1 MVRHGL
7 GLVLAGSLLAACS
20 ADDTASTA
28 PEAMPVYEISYEAG
42 TPGRLRV
49 TAHLPEAPA
58 RLTMSER
65 GADQLSDGWAHFVE
79 NLAVSTEGGAPIAVE
94 KAAGRAWRVE
104 AAGEPPAPVVLTYD
118 VRLVHDSVSWQGG
131 VDGAAMALPWGAY
144 FAGRAVFV
152 TPDSMDGPVR
162 VRFRPAPGR
171 DAAASW
177 PAATDG
183 ASHTFVAPS
192 PASLTESYAFIGAFE
207 GFTVER
213 GGFELA
219 FALGGPSVVARRDEF
234 RALADSAFDYYV
246 ALMNGAPRPAPGE
259 PAGRILVIINEAN
272 VTDGEVIGSDINILL
287 EKNPDPFGR
296 LFSTFGL
303 VHELF
308 HLWNGKSIRPAGPD
322 DWFKEGLTNYYAL
335 KTLHRT
341 GNLPED
347 VFFDLVGGMLY
358 GRYVSDPGYGRLS
371 PREALVDKDG
381 HWGLVYGG
389 GMFAG
394 LCMDA
399 EIRRASGGE
408 QSLDDVMR
416 AMFAR
421 FGGSADEYGL
431 EDVATAVR
439 EAAGGGYDPGPF
451 LDRHVRGA
459 EPIPVAACLENFG
472 LVVGESEGGLAL
484 SRPVNATA
492 PATRR
497 IDGLLG
503 RLD

>member
-1 MVRHGL
+1 MARHGL

-20 ADDTASTA
+20 ADDTASPA
-28 PEAMPVYEISYEAG
+28 RELMPAYEITYEAG

-49 TAHLPEAPA
+49 TAHLPGAPA
-58 RLTMSER
+58 RLRMSER

-79 NLAVSTEGGAPIAVE
+79 NLAVSTEGGDPVAVE
-94 KAAGRAWRVE
+94 KADGRAWRVE
-104 AAGEPPAPVVLTYD
+104 AAGDARPPVVLTYD
-118 VRLVHDSVSWQGG
+118 IRLVHDSVSWQGG

-144 FAGRAVFV
+144 FAGRAAFV
-152 TPDSMDGPVR
+152 TPDSLEGPVR
-162 VRFRPAPGR
+162 VRLRPAAGGS
-171 DAAASW
+171 AAASW
-177 PAATDG
+177 PEAPDG
-183 ASHTFVAPS
+183 ASHTFVAPNA
-192 PASLTESYAFIGAFE
+192 ASLEESYAFIGEFE

-219 FALGGPSVVARRDEF
+219 FALGGPSVIARRDEF

-246 ALMNGAPRPAPGE
+246 ALMGGAPRAAPGQA
-259 PAGRILVIINEAN
+259 AGRILVIINEAN

-335 KTLHRT
+335 KALHRT

-347 VFFDLVGGMLY
+347 VFYDLVGGMLY

-371 PREALVDKDG
+371 PQEALVDKDG

-399 EIRRASGGE
+399 EIRRASGDE
-408 QSLDDVMR
+408 RSLDDVMR
-416 AMFAR
+416 SMFAR

-431 EDVATAVR
+431 DDVAAAVR
-439 EAAGGGYDPGPF
+439 TAAGGGYDPGPF
-451 LDRHVRGA
+451 LDRHIRGA
-459 EPIPVAACLENFG
+459 APIPVAACLQDFG
-472 LVVGESEGGLAL
+472 LVVSESEGGLAL
-484 SRPVNATA
+484 SRPANATA
-492 PATRR
+492 AATHR